1 MKISVL
7 QRLDLVSKVTVR
19 IFVGQLVIAAIM
31 AASSPKGF
39 MPTFS
44 IMLAFFATIQA
55 LLALGARQRPPAGSL
70 TEWDGVSWLLL
81 VATGCYLLYR

>member
-1 MKISVL
+1 MKTSSSP
-7 QRLDLVSKVTVR
+7 RLDLVSRVTVH
-19 IFVGQLVIAAIM
+19 IFIGQLTIAAIM

-44 IMLAFFATIQA
+44 VLLAFFAFIQV
-55 LLALGARQRPPAGSL
+55 LLALSGGRRPPAGSL

-81 VATGCYLLYR
+81 VATGCHLLCR